1 MTNTIEKIT
10 ELEKQINSANNFRQ
24 QAISREEIY
33 TQQKET
39 VEKQLLELGIKD
51 VKEIDK
57 EIQSIDDEIAKLL
70 EEVEK
75 TIPMDVL
82 EKYAAKSSGD
92 TTYDSKGGSYVR

>member
-1 MTNTIEKIT
+1 MTNTTNTMEKIT
-10 ELEKQINSANNFRQ
+10 TLEKQINSANNYRQ

-57 EIQSIDDEIAKLL
+57 EIATIDAEIAKLL
-70 EEVEK
+70 AKVEE

-82 EKYAAKSSGD
+82 EKY
-92 TTYDSKGGSYVR
+92 SK